1 MSVKVAGYPGE
12 LYDTASLGTNDKI
25 AEFDTLYNNAYYA
38 WNPLFPEAD
47 LDLRFFLGDQWRTR
61 EQSLLHNE
69 GRSAFV
75 FNRVRRAINL
85 VTGYQRKNRLASVV
99 VPMEDTDQKVAD
111 QLTKLLMHSM
121 QLSDGYRFVSDAFGG
136 ALKTGWNM
144 LSLWMD
150 YRNDPVNGDIKL
162 TREPY
167 NAFILDPYFT
177 QLDLSD
183 CDYMLRRKYLGLEQ
197 AISLLPKHKAKL
209 EDLYEVGWSRDDK
222 FTWLPY
228 QQQPNGQ
235 VLMAYNEMYRQKW
248 RDVPVLVDMETGLS
262 LDWEGPRDRLKMILD
277 MKPSLKMVKRSKRYI
292 EMSVIVNDELIETI
306 ENPYGLDEYPFVP
319 FVAIFEP
326 ESENYELKVQSLI
339 RCMRD
344 PQTESNRRRSQMI
357 DILDSQINSGWIATE
372 NSVINPHSLFQS
384 SQGRVIWRREDAQPG
399 AIEKIPPAQIPPSMF
414 QLQELFDKDITE
426 ISGVNDAAFGVPDSG
441 NESGVM
447 MMLRQGAAV
456 VNLQDLFDNLRFSQK
471 CLGKK
476 MVKLMQKWTPHKM
489 MRIIGEE
496 PDPKIYEGD
505 LVKYDIDVTEGVLTE
520 NQKQMYFRQLLDLK
534 QLGVPV
540 SGAMLAEAAP
550 IQGKTKFIEQLAQ
563 EEKAQA
569 EQAKQVQQMQQV
581 MLSSQVSSNEARSTS
596 DLALAKER
604 EARAIANLGLQEER
618 NAKSIQDRTQSTLDR
633 VKAMKELESMDTSR
647 LLQYMSLIQAL
658 EAETHHEEMV
668 DKAEDSAIVARAG
681 NAPRPSAPLTPG
693 GQMGGNFNEEAEQ
706 SIPNG

>member
-1 MSVKVAGYPGE
+1 MSVKVDGYAGQM
-12 LYDTASLGTNDKI
+12 YDIQSLGSHDKI
-25 AEFDTLYNNAYYA
+25 TEFDTLYNNAFYA
-38 WNPLFPEAD
+38 WNPFFPEAD
-47 LDLRFFLGDQWRTR
+47 LDLRFFLGDQWLNR
-61 EQSLLHNE
+61 EKWLLHNE

-99 VPMEDTDQKVAD
+99 VPTEDTDQRVAD

-121 QLSDGYRFVSDAFGG
+121 QRSEGYRFISDAFGG

-150 YRNDPVNGDIKL
+150 YRDDPVNGDIKL

-183 CDYMLRRKYLGLEQ
+183 CEYMLRRKYLSLEQ
-197 AISLLPKHKAKL
+197 TISLLPKHKDRL
-209 EDLYEVGWSRDDK
+209 EELYRTGWSRDDK

-248 RDVPVLVDMETGLS
+248 RDIPVLVDMETGVS
-262 LDWEGPRDRLKMILD
+262 LDWEGPRDRLKAIMS
-277 MKPSLKMVKRSKRYI
+277 MKPSLKMIKRSKRYI
-292 EMSVIVNDELIETI
+292 ELDIIVNDELIETR

-399 AIEKIPPAQIPPSMF
+399 AIEKIPAAQIPPSMF

-426 ISGVNDAAFGVPDSG
+426 ISGVNDAAFGIPDSG

-447 MMLRQGAAV
+447 MMLRQGAAI
-456 VNLQDLFDNLRFSQK
+456 VNLQDIFDNLRYAQK
-471 CLGKK
+471 CVGKK
-476 MVKLMQKWTPHKM
+476 MVKLMQMWTPHKM
-489 MRIIGEE
+489 QRILAEE
-496 PDPKIYEGD
+496 PDPKLYEGG
-505 LVKYDIDVTEGVLTE
+505 LVNYDIDVTEGVLTE
-520 NQKQMYFRQLLDLK
+520 NQKQMYFRQLLDIK
-534 QLGVPV
+534 AAGAPV
-540 SGAMLAEAAP
+540 SGAMIAEAAP
-550 IQGKTKFIEQLAQ
+550 IQGKSKFSEQLAQ

-569 EQAKQVQQMQQV
+569 QQAQQMQQV
-581 MLSSQVSSNEARSTS
+581 QQMLLQSQVSTNQARSTS
-596 DLALAKER
+596 DIALAKER

-618 NAKSIQDRTQSTLDR
+618 NAKSIQDRTAATLDR
-633 VKAMKELESMDTSR
+633 VKAIKELESMDSEQ
-647 LLQYMSLIQAL
+647 LLKYLSLIQAL
-658 EAETHHEEMV
+658 EAEAYSEERA
-668 DKAEDSAIVARAG
+668 DKAEDAAIVARVG
-681 NAPRPSAPLTPG
+681 NAPRPAAPLSPG
-693 GQMGGNFNEEAEQ
+693 GQMGGNPNEEAGPLG
-706 SIPNG
+706 PNG